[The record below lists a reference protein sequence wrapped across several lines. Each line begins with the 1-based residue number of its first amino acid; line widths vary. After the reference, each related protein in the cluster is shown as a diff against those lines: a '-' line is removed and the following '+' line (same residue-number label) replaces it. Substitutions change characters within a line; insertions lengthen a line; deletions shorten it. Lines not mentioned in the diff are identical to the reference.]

1 MPTFLPTKSA
11 DVRTG
16 FFFQREERVGMLLR
30 GHREAAD
37 RDVLFVKTASIP
49 ATLAGRRLD
58 LVAAGGQPPRSHRC
72 RARQRCMWKS
82 SPSLLEIAKLMRTGL
97 AQLGAAAEPP
107 ELHVE
112 RGGFAAGAVGQCD
125 GGDSDAGTGL
135 QQRSTTQD
143 CSVGP
148 AMVKPP
154 CCWFCRSSSH
164 YRVIARSAILGPT
177 RIPIRQR
184 HASGFAR
191 LSCR

>member
-1 MPTFLPTKSA
+1 
-11 DVRTG
+11 
-16 FFFQREERVGMLLR
+16 
-30 GHREAAD
+30 
-37 RDVLFVKTASIP
+37 
-49 ATLAGRRLD
+49 
-58 LVAAGGQPPRSHRC
+58 
-72 RARQRCMWKS
+72 
-82 SPSLLEIAKLMRTGL
+82 MRTGL

-143 CSVGP
+143 CSGP
-148 AMVKPP
+148 CHGETPVLLVLPFKFALPSDRKKRNSWTDP
-154 CCWFCRSSSH
+154 
-164 YRVIARSAILGPT
+164 
-177 RIPIRQR
+177 IPIRQR